1 MIYKVTFFQIYK
13 TSYNQKKSKNVF
25 FIPLTLIFK
34 IFKNI
39 SFKERKFFEFDRY
52 T

>member
-1 MIYKVTFFQIYK
+1 MQ
-13 TSYNQKKSKNVF
+13 SEKSKSIIFV
-25 FIPLTLIFK
+25 PLTLIFK